1 MCCAWLL
8 QSFLTLCDPVNFE
21 PASFLC
27 PWDSPGKNTAVG
39 CHALLQ
45 GIFPTQG
52 LNLRLLGLL
61 HWQAGSLLRSSPP
74 GYISGKIKI
83 INLKRHMDSNVYSST
98 ISNSQDMEATQMP
111 ISRQLD

>member
-39 CHALLQ
+39 CRFLFQ
-45 GIFPTQG
+45 GIFPTQEWK
-52 LNLRLLGLL
+52 LRLLC
-61 HWQAGSLLRSSPP
+61 WQADSLPLSNLGCWCLFYKYTNSICKGSTPMS
-74 GYISGKIKI
+74 
-83 INLKRHMDSNVYSST
+83 
-98 ISNSQDMEATQMP
+98 
-111 ISRQLD
+111 